1 MSRLAAIILI
11 VGGLTVFLQVYVE
24 GVDHAFGG
32 ALARVTQMWKDHGA
46 KAAWPAEPTP
56 RRTVS
61 EGVEREGGR
70 TLQPIGQRVRE
81 RVNRAM
87 DEGSRRYGGERE

>member
-1 MSRLAAIILI
+1 MSRLLAVLLI
-11 VGGLTVFLQVYVE
+11 VGGLTVFLQLYTQ
-24 GVDHAFGG
+24 GVDRAFSG
-32 ALARVTQMWKDHGA
+32 ALARFWKDDA
-46 KAAWPAEPTP
+46 PKLRWPAEPVP

-61 EGVEREGGR
+61 ERVEREGS

-87 DEGSRRYGGERE
+87 DEGERRHTGED

>member
-1 MSRLAAIILI
+1 MNRLFAVLLII
-11 VGGLTVFLQVYVE
+11 GGLTVFLQVYTQ
-24 GVDHAFGG
+24 GVHKAFGG
-32 ALARVTQMWKDHGA
+32 ALTRLWKDDG
-46 KAAWPAEPTP
+46 KPSWPAAPTP

-61 EGVEREGGR
+61 ERAEREGGR

-87 DEGSRRYGGERE
+87 DEGTRRHTGED